1 MKKSFL
7 LLSSLLILLALSIFA
22 GAAEKKAGAINTPT
36 ELHDITIFFANDV
49 RGETEPCG

>member
-7 LLSSLLILLALSIFA
+7 LLSSLSILLALSIYA
-22 GAAEKKAGAINTPT
+22 GATEKKAGGSNAPT
-36 ELHDITIFFANDV
+36 DLHDITIFFTNDV